1 MLKAVKQRI
10 TDKFKAEK
18 PVSEAKPHKP
28 QRSTLWQKAKNGL
41 NKVWQKTKKYIVG
54 AAIFVS
60 GFLLGKQCSDTK
72 VTEEKNI
79 PLQEQSVKS
88 EVCNVDDGKTIQ
100 MPLPTAQK
108 KEVRHAEND
117 AKAYYDSAIKLQIG
131 EQKREAL
138 YTILEQRA
146 EKGELNLGHFPIERY
161 AHSMVMYQK
170 IQPGNEI
177 NKLFNKVVGGKK
189 ISAVDNIKM
198 NKAVHQAG
206 AFGDGIKGIGKD
218 SAFDRS
224 SGQDK
229 QQHLEARK
237 EYRKS
242 AKGKADMLNK
252 ARNNLQVSR

>member
-1 MLKAVKQRI
+1 
-10 TDKFKAEK
+10 
-18 PVSEAKPHKP
+18 
-28 QRSTLWQKAKNGL
+28 
-41 NKVWQKTKKYIVG
+41 
-54 AAIFVS
+54 
-60 GFLLGKQCSDTK
+60 
-72 VTEEKNI
+72 
-79 PLQEQSVKS
+79 
-88 EVCNVDDGKTIQ
+88 

-108 KEVRHAEND
+108 KEVRHAESD

-146 EKGELNLGHFPIERY
+146 EKGELNLGHFPVERY

-237 EYRKS
+237 GYRKS